1 MEGWLGHG
9 RGQPRANCGRQR
21 RGQWQSIS
29 RRYLRRDF
37 QICNHGY
44 SDSGSSMAT
53 SDGGRFP
60 DLHDGGRFP
69 DLQLRRYGQPDFE
82 ICRTMRRTKQRKM
95 AMLGLDIARISLIK
109 VPVTPPLAIA
119 EEGRRLGGCGRRRR
133 KRGLKIRSFN
143 FSSPKSTPDPIDAE
157 IASASEIHFDPP

>member
-9 RGQPRANCGRQR
+9 RGRPRADRGRRR

-29 RRYLRRDF
+29 RRYSRRDF

-60 DLHDGGRFP
+60 DL
-69 DLQLRRYGQPDFE
+69 QLRRYGRPDFE
-82 ICRTMRRTKQRKM
+82 ICRTMRRIKQRKT
-95 AMLGLDIARISLIK
+95 AMLGLDIARVSLIK
-109 VPVTPPLAIA
+109 APVTPPLATV
-119 EEGRRLGGCGRRRR
+119 EEGRRSSGCGRRRR
-133 KRGLKIRSFN
+133 KRGLKRRFFN
-143 FSSPKSTPDPIDAE
+143 FSSPESMPRPNRRRNRFRIGDPLRPTITNKLRFA
-157 IASASEIHFDPP
+157 